1 MIQNA
6 WTLAMKDL
14 RMYFRDRMGLVT
26 SLLVPIALVTVFG
39 WIMAYAFGGGSGMPK
54 VKIWIVD
61 EDQSPR
67 SQLVEKTLR
76 DSSMIE
82 CLPTAGERPITREK
96 LQQMVTDGDAHHGL
110 VIPRGFGAT
119 DQSTL
124 PEIDILRDPGRLMED
139 RILQFALV
147 QALFTASDSDLW
159 KQSLQRWVKSEG
171 ASDKE
176 LQQFNRVYDS
186 VENTLRTGIETLA
199 ADWPSNEPSE
209 SKPSESKPSEIK
221 TDVDS
226 GQPSQD
232 AASSPETKMGLDDVL
247 SVIDKALP
255 VHNVDIEPPTR
266 PKRVTYQQ
274 AQSISGITVM
284 MMMFSLTNAGALLLM
299 ERERGTLKRLL
310 ALSMPRS
317 SILLGKYF
325 YVIVAGLI
333 QMAILMVYG
342 ELMFRVGL
350 FRDPVTLFVLIVTW
364 VATAGSFGMAI
375 ATLSTSA
382 KQGDG
387 LATITILIM
396 AALGGCWF
404 PVQLMSLPLPLDI
417 ASKCTLTYWAMEG
430 FQGLLWNGLSF
441 MDAKILKAIGIQWLW
456 ALGLGFVSWMAFKRN
471 YIA

>member
-82 CLPTAGERPITREK
+82 CLPTAGEQPITREK

-209 SKPSESKPSEIK
+209 SKPSEIK

-266 PKRVTYQQ
+266 P
-274 AQSISGITVM
+274 
-284 MMMFSLTNAGALLLM
+284 NAS
-299 ERERGTLKRLL
+299 RINR
-310 ALSMPRS
+310 
-317 SILLGKYF
+317 
-325 YVIVAGLI
+325 
-333 QMAILMVYG
+333 
-342 ELMFRVGL
+342 
-350 FRDPVTLFVLIVTW
+350 
-364 VATAGSFGMAI
+364 
-375 ATLSTSA
+375 
-382 KQGDG
+382 
-387 LATITILIM
+387 
-396 AALGGCWF
+396 
-404 PVQLMSLPLPLDI
+404 
-417 ASKCTLTYWAMEG
+417 
-430 FQGLLWNGLSF
+430 
-441 MDAKILKAIGIQWLW
+441 LKALAASQ
-456 ALGLGFVSWMAFKRN
+456 S
-471 YIA
+471 